1 MKKSHILGLL
11 IALVALAVPA
21 TASASPDAFQWTVSP
36 TVSPIGKM
44 PNASTAYTLS
54 NPGHG
59 KLGYG
64 WRVWGINLEWGGDGD
79 WKFMRANERDHRT
92 LGDGETVALYNTDK
106 KQYLAYTPM
115 NFGIDMNWQKKQS
128 LQWKIS
134 RNPTTGKISLHNT
147 VINDDLVYGPQTFGI
162 NLNWRRDVK
171 DPKGPTTTNGSFT
184 VYMRPNPPTSGFIP
198 WVGSFGGGV
207 GVTGTVN
214 SVQNPNNDVTLL
226 FIKPGHSSTECG
238 SSSAVVQLGAGQT
251 MTSDQRIAA
260 FGSANPRQPVT
271 FVACAVSLRQ
281 NLSQIPLNITYTTTT
296 TG

>member
-207 GVTGTVN
+207 
-214 SVQNPNNDVTLL
+214 
-226 FIKPGHSSTECG
+226 
-238 SSSAVVQLGAGQT
+238 
-251 MTSDQRIAA
+251 
-260 FGSANPRQPVT
+260 
-271 FVACAVSLRQ
+271 
-281 NLSQIPLNITYTTTT
+281 
-296 TG
+296 